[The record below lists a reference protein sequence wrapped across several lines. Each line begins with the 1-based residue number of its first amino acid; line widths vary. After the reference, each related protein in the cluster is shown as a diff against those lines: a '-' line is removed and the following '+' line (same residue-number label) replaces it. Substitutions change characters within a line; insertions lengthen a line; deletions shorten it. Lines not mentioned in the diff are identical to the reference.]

1 MKTRQMV
8 RVAAS
13 LRWLVLAVFVLAAGC
28 AGTPGIDGPV
38 QAQAPKNIIIMFADG
53 AAPTQWEFGRYTARH
68 LRNEGFAVTDVVFRE
83 GTLGLMSTY
92 SLDSFVTD
100 SAASA
105 SSMSTGYKV
114 SNFAIS
120 TGADG
125 RRYPTLMQ
133 IAKERGKRIGLATT
147 ATIYDASPAAFSVN
161 VPNRGDY
168 QAIVDQYLKLE
179 PDVLM
184 GGGAEYFLPASAG
197 GKRKDGLD
205 VIAAFAGKGWQVV
218 RDTAALNV
226 ASGTRMLGLFAAE
239 DMDLELDRDAAK
251 EPTTAEMTAAA
262 LKTLTRDSPNG
273 FVLFVENENTD
284 TAGHLNDAAALMRAL
299 WAFDMAVQ
307 VALDFQ
313 RGSPDTL
320 VIVVGDHET
329 GGLSPTYALRDL
341 SSTASKNR
349 FNADIAHLKML
360 EKITLSFAGM
370 IEQLGPK
377 PTAEQLDALVAK
389 YYPGFRMD
397 PDLREAILK
406 RQPLERNFTNPVA
419 SALSR
424 MVSRQTGVY
433 WGTGGHTVEPV
444 AIGAI
449 GPGAKLFH
457 GYQDNTDF
465 AKNLRRLI
473 GVQ

>member
-1 MKTRQMV
+1 
-8 RVAAS
+8 
-13 LRWLVLAVFVLAAGC
+13 
-28 AGTPGIDGPV
+28 
-38 QAQAPKNIIIMFADG
+38 
-53 AAPTQWEFGRYTARH
+53 
-68 LRNEGFAVTDVVFRE
+68 
-83 GTLGLMSTY
+83 
-92 SLDSFVTD
+92 
-100 SAASA
+100 
-105 SSMSTGYKV
+105 
-114 SNFAIS
+114 
-120 TGADG
+120 
-125 RRYPTLMQ
+125 
-133 IAKERGKRIGLATT
+133 
-147 ATIYDASPAAFSVN
+147 
-161 VPNRGDY
+161 
-168 QAIVDQYLKLE
+168 
-179 PDVLM
+179 M